1 MVDPKQAE
9 GRERQGVVA
18 SGVEALI
25 ERLRGEGVQAGEQQA
40 AARVAAAEVRAQEI
54 RREAEAEARRIVET
68 ARREAEDLQRA
79 ATEAVRVAVRD
90 AVLGL
95 TEQLDR
101 RFKEQ
106 VSRMV
111 KKAVEDPE
119 LLGRMVVAVAGAVRA
134 PVQAAGSVEVV
145 LPAEAVDLEQ
155 LRRDAKAESEGPL
168 TGFARHV
175 ATEVL
180 RDGVTF
186 RAGGRELQGLSLR
199 LDGDKVRVDLDPA
212 AVSAVVLRHLQ
223 PRFRALI
230 DGVVA

>member
-1 MVDPKQAE
+1 MGEPQEKE
-9 GRERQGVVA
+9 EHRGVVA

-25 ERLRGEGVQAGEQQA
+25 ERLRDDGVEAGEKL
-40 AARVAAAEVRAQEI
+40 AAERV
-54 RREAEAEARRIVET
+54 AEAEAK
-68 ARREAEDLQRA
+68 ARAIREAAEREAEQLVSRA
-79 ATEAVRVAVRD
+79 RAEAEELRRAGDEALRVAVRD

-95 TEQLDR
+95 TDQLDR

-106 VSRMV
+106 VARMV
-111 KKAVEDPE
+111 KKAMKDEE
-119 LLGRMVVAVAGAVRA
+119 LLGRMVVAVAGSVRE
-134 PVQAAGSVEVV
+134 PVKAADSVEVV
-145 LPAEAVDLEQ
+145 LPVEAVDLED

-175 ATEVL
+175 AREAL

-186 RAGGRELQGLSLR
+186 TAGGKELDGLSLR
-199 LDGDKVRVDLDPA
+199 LDGDQVRVDLDPA